1 MSLIEVKNIS
11 FGYSH
16 GTPFEITALDN
27 VSFTVEK
34 GELVCVIGHTG
45 SGKSTLMQM
54 LNALLKPEKGEVLL
68 NGANINSDKKTVRET
83 RFKVGLCFQ
92 YPEYQL
98 FEETCAKDIAFGPK
112 NMGLPENEIKNRVLE
127 AAGLA
132 GLKKELLD
140 SSPFELSGGQKRR
153 CAIAGVMS
161 MRPEVL
167 ILDEPTAGLDPQGRD
182 SLLDMITAYREKT
195 GAAVI
200 VVTHSMDIAAK
211 IADRIIVLCKGQKV
225 MDGTPEE
232 IFSRGNE
239 LKSIGLDLPAA
250 ARIIRALRENG
261 IDVPDDVF
269 TVNKAADVLFSLLKR
284 EGAV

>member
-98 FEETCAKDIAFGPK
+98 FEETSA
-112 NMGLPENEIKNRVLE
+112 
-127 AAGLA
+127 
-132 GLKKELLD
+132 
-140 SSPFELSGGQKRR
+140 
-153 CAIAGVMS
+153 
-161 MRPEVL
+161 
-167 ILDEPTAGLDPQGRD
+167 
-182 SLLDMITAYREKT
+182 
-195 GAAVI
+195 
-200 VVTHSMDIAAK
+200 
-211 IADRIIVLCKGQKV
+211 
-225 MDGTPEE
+225 
-232 IFSRGNE
+232 
-239 LKSIGLDLPAA
+239 
-250 ARIIRALRENG
+250 
-261 IDVPDDVF
+261 
-269 TVNKAADVLFSLLKR
+269 
-284 EGAV
+284 